1 MISLVRNDHYHYL
14 NTLLRWKLRNLLLEA
29 LLDQL
34 LLQPLR
40 EAELGQTGLALGTIW
55 VAGIDRDLDV
65 VSLLG
70 VGLAGR
76 PLYEGH
82 PAPG

>member
-1 MISLVRNDHYHYL
+1 MLE
-14 NTLLRWKLRNLLLEA
+14 TLL
-29 LLDQL
+29 DVL
-34 LLQPLR
+34 LLQSLR
-40 EAELGQTGLALGTIW
+40 EAELGQTGLALRTIW
-55 VAGIDRDLDV
+55 VARIDRDLDV